1 MKYFKKIVHEI
12 FGLFVD
18 DGSFALAILI
28 WVGIASWSVSHLN
41 LAPTTLGII
50 LFTGLV
56 LILCESVT
64 RYARR
69 STIARRK

>member
-1 MKYFKKIVHEI
+1 MTYLKKIVHEI

-28 WVGIASWSVSHLN
+28 WLGITSWSASHLS
-41 LAPTTLGII
+41 LAPTTLGVI
-50 LFTGLV
+50 LFTGFV

-69 STIARRK
+69 SNMTRR